1 LKIPDNS
8 VTFITIQS
16 AVELV
21 DKFLALDPA
30 KRISA
35 KDALDSDYFWEEPL
49 PCKPSQLPK
58 YEPSHEFQTR
68 KRRQARRFDPVPI
81 VNVSIPSQ
89 ATSVTYVGSQT
100 QLSVLTNRVTFL
112 DSVLQ
117 EDVKRTEDAKRHV
130 SHNKQVNEPDIHKG
144 ASRRERYGAYR
155 SAVPVGSAWT
165 TSSTSLGQASWA
177 LPKTDE

>member
-1 LKIPDNS
+1 MCL
-8 VTFITIQS
+8 F
-16 AVELV
+16 
-21 DKFLALDPA
+21 PA
-30 KRISA
+30 R
-35 KDALDSDYFWEEPL
+35 
-49 PCKPSQLPK
+49 QLL
-58 YEPSHEFQTR
+58 
-68 KRRQARRFDPVPI
+68 
-81 VNVSIPSQ
+81 
-89 ATSVTYVGSQT
+89 VTYVGSQT

-165 TSSTSLGQASWA
+165 TSSTSLGKASWA